1 MPTMT
6 QPSTGE
12 QTCTLV
18 TGGVDTHQ
26 DTHTAVALDQTGRL
40 LGHRQFPATAPG
52 YASLLAWLRG
62 FGLLVAAGIEGTG
75 AYGAGLA
82 AVLQAA
88 GIELVEVDRP
98 DRRTRR
104 RQGKSDPVDAEAAA
118 RAAQARRATTGT
130 PKTRGRRVDA
140 LRALRVA
147 RRSAVAARAQAQTQ
161 MKSLIVTAPEPLR
174 ATVRALGDREL
185 IAHCTTR
192 RPDRTR
198 VEDPTVA
205 AMLALRSLARR
216 HQELCAEITELDTL
230 ITPLVAALN
239 PALLALTGVGA
250 DVAGQLLVTAG
261 DNPERLRSEAA
272 FAMLCGAAPLPASSG
287 RTVRHRLNR
296 GGDRQANAA
305 LYRIVLC
312 RLRWDPRTRAYAARR
327 TAEGMTRKE
336 IIRCLKRY
344 VAREVYTAL
353 LNPHPSSVPDSP
365 CAA

>member
-118 RAAQARRATTGT
+118 RAAQARRATTGHVDNQIKLVRGFSQLQGLT
-130 PKTRGRRVDA
+130 NDHPQGLVREIAVKWFVVDLDFTRAGSQINSGRRRFASPRSVILIFSHSNLPLSC
-140 LRALRVA
+140 LRL
-147 RRSAVAARAQAQTQ
+147 
-161 MKSLIVTAPEPLR
+161 
-174 ATVRALGDREL
+174 
-185 IAHCTTR
+185 
-192 RPDRTR
+192 
-198 VEDPTVA
+198 
-205 AMLALRSLARR
+205 
-216 HQELCAEITELDTL
+216 
-230 ITPLVAALN
+230 
-239 PALLALTGVGA
+239 
-250 DVAGQLLVTAG
+250 
-261 DNPERLRSEAA
+261 
-272 FAMLCGAAPLPASSG
+272 F
-287 RTVRHRLNR
+287 
-296 GGDRQANAA
+296 
-305 LYRIVLC
+305 
-312 RLRWDPRTRAYAARR
+312 
-327 TAEGMTRKE
+327 
-336 IIRCLKRY
+336 
-344 VAREVYTAL
+344 
-353 LNPHPSSVPDSP
+353 
-365 CAA
+365 